1 MAQSVAN
8 IENLSVSSNS
18 SEFDENLEN
27 YLFVIRTVQAS
38 AFRTLIEALKEI
50 LTDVNIDIDSTGM
63 KIGTIGSRLVD
74 IDQF

>member
-27 YLFVIRTVQAS
+27 YLFLLS
-38 AFRTLIEALKEI
+38 GLFRPC
-50 LTDVNIDIDSTGM
+50 
-63 KIGTIGSRLVD
+63 
-74 IDQF
+74 F